1 MNASMKWFSTL
12 AIALS
17 LCATAAAQDTTGAG
31 AQTGGGDTY
40 GTPDNGTPQTYGET
54 SDTAPTTGIDVA
66 PPTGTTLPLQ
76 LAARPLVNTRGTLT
90 VLASP
95 INPLMITGGFNSVHF
110 GINSSVGSFSADT
123 SHILAVGASYAPID
137 NLEVGAIVLPLQ
149 LSPTFKYGNP
159 ALYGVYRLLDGDF
172 ELGAG
177 LAAYL
182 PVQSGS
188 DFALQLGVP
197 MLYHLSPTMRLDT
210 GVHLQMIF
218 SDPMS
223 NVLNIPVGLT
233 VNVNDNIFLG
243 ARIGLNGTLKNFGD
257 TVAIPLYLRAGYT
270 LANNATGGPLADL
283 VLQFGFPGFLSL
295 GASEPVSTLQTAYWQ
310 LTVGGNFYLNM

>member
-31 AQTGGGDTY
+31 TQTGGGDTY

-54 SDTAPTTGIDVA
+54 SDPAATTVVDVA
-66 PPTGTTLPLQ
+66 PQGGTLPLQ

-90 VLASP
+90 ILASP
-95 INPLMITGGFNSVHF
+95 INPLLLQAGFTSFHLGVNT
-110 GINSSVGSFSADT
+110 SVGSFSADT
-123 SHILAVGASYAPID
+123 SHYLIAGASYVPVD

-149 LSPTFKYGNP
+149 LSPSFKYSNP

-177 LAAYL
+177 LALYL
-182 PVQSGS
+182 PVESGS
-188 DFALQLGVP
+188 KFGMTLGVP
-197 MLYHLSPTMRLDT
+197 MAYHLSPTARIDT
-210 GVHLQMIF
+210 GVQLTMSF
-218 SDPMS
+218 TDPMV
-223 NVLNIPVGLT
+223 NTLNIPVGVT
-233 VNVNDNIFLG
+233 VNVTDNVFVG
-243 ARIGLNGTLKNFGD
+243 ARIGLTGNLKGFGD
-257 TVAIPLYLRAGYT
+257 SVAIPLYLRAGYT

-310 LTVGGNFYLNM
+310 LTVGGNVYLNM